1 MNKIFVLLASAIL
14 LSGCAETFAF
24 LGSATGGGNAAR
36 TAFSQT
42 VSYGIKKQTGKTPM
56 EHALKKVEKKYSNG
70 KKSKCVFFLEENESI
85 ICEVLKDNISKTKE
99 IILEKSKV
107 KDLAKN

>member
-36 TAFSQT
+36 TAFP
-42 VSYGIKKQTGKTPM
+42 KLLAM
-56 EHALKKVEKKYSNG
+56 E
-70 KKSKCVFFLEENESI
+70 
-85 ICEVLKDNISKTKE
+85 
-99 IILEKSKV
+99 
-107 KDLAKN
+107 